1 MKKQLFT
8 LLSVGVML
16 ASAAYAQTVNVK
28 VNIPFKF
35 VVRDATLPSG
45 EYTIDTL
52 GMNSNAISI
61 RNSNHQT
68 QTLILSHRC
77 ESLKTSE
84 QTKLVFHRYGDQYFL
99 AQIWEAGDN
108 AGRELT
114 KSRREVEVAQ
124 DYTMQNVLLVATLH

>member
-1 MKKQLFT
+1 MKKLLFT
-8 LLSVGVML
+8 LLSLGVML
-16 ASAAYAQTVNVK
+16 ASVAYAQTVNVK

-45 EYTIDTL
+45 EYTIDSL
-52 GMNSNAISI
+52 GMTSNAISI
-61 RNSNHQT
+61 RNSNRKT

-114 KSRREVEVAQ
+114 ESRREVEVAQ